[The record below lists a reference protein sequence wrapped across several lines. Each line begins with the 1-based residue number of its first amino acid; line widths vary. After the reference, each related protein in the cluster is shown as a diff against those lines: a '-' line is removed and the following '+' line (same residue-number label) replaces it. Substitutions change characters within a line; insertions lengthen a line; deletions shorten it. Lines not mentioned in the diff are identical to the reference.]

1 MSTLHPKFTVSVYQP
16 GMTFNEEPYDIS
28 RNFGIYTLKK
38 VEPTETLSEKFKFST
53 TTSQWNSPT
62 RKVVQPT
69 RDIHSQPGS
78 ARGDFT
84 GAIEPQTPSSTS
96 SRLKSKLTKDMELAN
111 ELQKEESDRGAVNS
125 RESRR
130 PADIQTG
137 DEQKFRS
144 QSQLLGGSPQYK
156 NLGASTFGFTPRTV
170 RSRSQFGSTQKSF
183 LKMRTKTS
191 QLRHT
196 LYYDQRINSIPKTAL
211 KNQVIEDIIEKE
223 DAILSNPVLL
233 ESIIKLRD
241 MKLLKQN
248 SPGVKIYKGVGKVDY
263 VYNDFHSRSTN
274 PGYSRNTGGVMY
286 FR

>member
-16 GMTFNEEPYDIS
+16 GVSFNEEPFDVS

-38 VEPTETLSEKFKFST
+38 VEPSETLTDKWRMTTT
-53 TTSQWNSPT
+53 TTSLWNSPT
-62 RKVVQPT
+62 RKIVAN
-69 RDIHSQPGS
+69 RDIVSQGS
-78 ARGDFT
+78 ARGDFA
-84 GAIEPQTPSSTS
+84 GAVEAQTPGSASSK
-96 SRLKSKLTKDMELAN
+96 LKSKLTKDVELAN
-111 ELQKEESDRGAVNS
+111 ELNKEESARGAVNS
-125 RESRR
+125 RDSRR
-130 PADIQTG
+130 PADIET
-137 DEQKFRS
+137 DNEQKYLSKSNLIR
-144 QSQLLGGSPQYK
+144 GSPQYK
-156 NLGASTFGFTPRTV
+156 NLGGSMIGYTPRTA
-170 RSRSQFGSTQKSF
+170 RSRSQLGSTQKSF

-223 DAILSNPVLL
+223 DAIITNPALM

-241 MKLLKQN
+241 MKLLKPN
-248 SPGVKIYKGVGKVDY
+248 SPSVNRFKGVGKVDH